1 MSLENNPEKI
11 TNKAIGRATA
21 WSFAAEVAAKI
32 IVPITNIVLA
42 RILAPEAFGIIATIN
57 MVVSFADTFSTAGF
71 QKYIVQHD
79 YDNKQDLY
87 RGATVAFW
95 TNFSIS
101 VFAWLI
107 IAVFNSQIADFVGNP
122 GYGFGLM
129 IASLSLPLTSFSCIQ
144 EALFQ
149 RQLNY
154 KVLFYRRLVVSLL
167 PFVVTIPL
175 ALLGLGYWALI
186 IGTLAGNIVKAILLT
201 ITSEWKPRLFF
212 DFQLLREM
220 LSFSIWTLFESIAM
234 WASSYIDILIIS
246 NGLGAYYTGLYKNSQ
261 STVTSILTIVTGA
274 TTSVLFASLSRV
286 QDDDKKF
293 DNVFY
298 TFQKDVA
305 IFVLPIGVGIFCFS
319 DLITRILLGT
329 QWLEASPFI
338 GIWGLCTSLVCVF
351 GTFSREVYR
360 AKGKPKISLIA
371 QMLHLAFIIPVCL
384 VAVQKGF
391 NVLIW
396 ARSFSYLQIIVV
408 HLCFIKIFFHMS
420 PLKMFYT
427 VKEPILCSA
436 AMGGLA
442 YLLHHVYE
450 GDMLIQMIYVAICAL
465 FYFAVLCIFKEYRK
479 MFLDLLKRA
488 KEMPNSIR
496 RNNKKNV
503 QQ

>member
-1 MSLENNPEKI
+1 MSLENSNEEITEK
-11 TNKAIGRATA
+11 TIGVATA
-21 WSFAAEVAAKI
+21 WSFAAEIAAKI

-42 RILAPEAFGIIATIN
+42 RILAPEAFGVIATIN

-79 YDNKQDLY
+79 FDSLQELY
-87 RGATVAFW
+87 QGATVAFW

-101 VFAWLI
+101 TFAWLL
-107 IAVFNSQIADFVGNP
+107 IAVFNSQIADFVGNS

-129 IASLSLPLTSFSCIQ
+129 IAALSLPLTSFSCIQ

-167 PFVVTIPL
+167 PFFVTIPL

-186 IGTLAGNIVKAILLT
+186 IGTLTGNVVKAILLT

-212 DFQLLREM
+212 DFNLLHEM

-274 TTSVLFASLSRV
+274 TTSVLFSSLSRM
-286 QDDDKKF
+286 QDDDVKF
-293 DNVFY
+293 NEVFY
-298 TFQKDVA
+298 SFQKSVA
-305 IFVLPIGVGIFCFS
+305 IFVLPIGVGIFFFS

-338 GIWGLCTSLVCVF
+338 SIWGLCTSLVCVF

-371 QMLHLAFIIPVCL
+371 QLLHLAFIVPVCL

-391 NVLIW
+391 DTLIY
-396 ARSFSYLQIIVV
+396 ARSFAYLQIIVV
-408 HLCFIKIFFHMS
+408 HLFFIKIFFHMS
-420 PLKMFYT
+420 PLKMFCT
-427 VKEPILCSA
+427 VKEPIICSV

-442 YLLHHVYE
+442 YLLLHYYKGNV
-450 GDMLIQMIYVAICAL
+450 LIQLIYVVICAM
-465 FYFAVLCIFKEYRK
+465 FYFALLCLFKEYRVFFFDLFYKVKTK
-479 MFLDLLKRA
+479 MTSF
-488 KEMPNSIR
+488 
-496 RNNKKNV
+496 KKAHGKIEL
-503 QQ
+503 